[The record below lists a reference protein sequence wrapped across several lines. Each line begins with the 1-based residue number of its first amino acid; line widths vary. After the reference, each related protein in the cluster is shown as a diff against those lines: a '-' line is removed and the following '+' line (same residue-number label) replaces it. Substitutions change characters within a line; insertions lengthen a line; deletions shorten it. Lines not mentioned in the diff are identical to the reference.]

1 MRTTTK
7 LTTMPQSGLRTSSE
21 PATSPPESLTGA
33 ALWMPDPRTWLSSPS
48 ATFLLESES
57 GRLHFAKLVGEMTSE
72 FGLAAVRASLSPR
85 QAKVLGLTT
94 SGICGPHGTTSSAS
108 AALQSSLA
116 SKLQARMPLSGGILF
131 KLTWKQRVTP
141 QGRVI
146 CALRASA
153 PRTSDS
159 DCGGW
164 GTPTKDEAGGTPEQF
179 LTRKA
184 ALEGA
189 CGVSLTALN
198 LQAQLASWPTPRT
211 SENVQTNLDEIAAM
225 GSSWL
230 GQNRGATV
238 STMAQLASW
247 PTAAARDWK
256 DGHEQAV
263 PTNALLGRVAW
274 LAGWPTTSCNN
285 DRTGNSESAL
295 SMTRQDGSKVQQRLQ
310 DFAVLAGWPTTTTE
324 ANTHCYGP
332 GRTIQLKTY
341 GAARLADW
349 TDTWPQGTKA
359 NLQGFSLVSGPTP
372 SGSPAVT
379 ASGGQLNPAH
389 SRWLMGL
396 PPEWDACAPTATRLS
411 RRSRPSGSAS

>member
-1 MRTTTK
+1 MRTTTR
-7 LTTMPQSGLRTSSE
+7 LTTTPQTGLRTSSE

-33 ALWMPDPRTWLSSPS
+33 ALWMSDPRTWLNSPS
-48 ATFLLESES
+48 ATSLLESES
-57 GRLHFAKLVGEMTSE
+57 GRLHFAKLVGEMISE

-85 QAKVLGLTT
+85 QAKALGLMT

-131 KLTWKQRVTP
+131 KLTWKQRATP

-153 PRTSDS
+153 PRISDS

-164 GTPTKDEAGGTPEQF
+164 PTTGAGDEKWRIST
-179 LTRKA
+179 A
-184 ALEGA
+184 AAADRRMQSGKQ
-189 CGVSLTALN
+189 VSLECA
-198 LQAQLASWPTPRT
+198 AFLASWPT
-211 SENVQTNLDEIAAM
+211 A
-225 GSSWL
+225 
-230 GQNRGATV
+230 
-238 STMAQLASW
+238 
-247 PTAAARDWK
+247 AAARDWK
-256 DGHEQAV
+256 DGHEQNV

-274 LAGWPTTSCNN
+274 LAAWNSPAASDGNGGKRPHPETTM
-285 DRTGNSESAL
+285 TGRHPS
-295 SMTRQDGSKVQQRLQ
+295 GKKVNMGLASQVHIGVLP
-310 DFAVLAGWPTTTTE
+310 LAGWPTTTTE

-332 GRTIQLKTY
+332 NKTIQLKTY

-349 TDTWPQGTKA
+349 NDTWPEGTKA
-359 NLQGFSLVSGPTP
+359 NLEGFSLVSGPTP
-372 SGSPAVT
+372 SGSPAAT

-396 PPEWDACAPTATRLS
+396 PPEWDDCAPTATRSS

>member
-1 MRTTTK
+1 
-7 LTTMPQSGLRTSSE
+7 MPQSGLRTSSE

-33 ALWMPDPRTWLSSPS
+33 ALWMSDPRTWLSSPS
-48 ATFLLESES
+48 ATSLLESES

-85 QAKVLGLTT
+85 QAKALGLTT
-94 SGICGPHGTTSSAS
+94 SGICGPHGTTSSVS

-141 QGRVI
+141 QGRAI
-146 CALRASA
+146 CALRASV

-164 GTPTKDEAGGTPEQF
+164 PTTGAGDEKWRIST
-179 LTRKA
+179 A
-184 ALEGA
+184 AAAADRRLASGKQ
-189 CGVSLTALN
+189 VSLECA
-198 LQAQLASWPTPRT
+198 AFLASWPT
-211 SENVQTNLDEIAAM
+211 A
-225 GSSWL
+225 
-230 GQNRGATV
+230 
-238 STMAQLASW
+238 
-247 PTAAARDWK
+247 AAARDWK

-274 LAGWPTTSCNN
+274 LAGWPTT
-285 DRTGNSESAL
+285 
-295 SMTRQDGSKVQQRLQ
+295 
-310 DFAVLAGWPTTTTE
+310 TTE

-341 GAARLADW
+341 GAVCLADW
-349 TDTWPQGTKA
+349 ADTWPQGTKA

-372 SGSPAVT
+372 SGSPAAT

-396 PPEWDACAPTATRLS
+396 PPERDACAPTATRSS
-411 RRSRPSGSAS
+411 RRSRPSGSVS

>member
-7 LTTMPQSGLRTSSE
+7 LTTTPQGGLRTSSE
-21 PATSPPESLTGA
+21 PATSLPESLTDA
-33 ALWMPDPRTWLSSPS
+33 ALWMSDLRTWLSSPS
-48 ATFLLESES
+48 ATSLLESES
-57 GRLHFAKLVGEMTSE
+57 GRLHFAKLVGEMISE

-164 GTPTKDEAGGTPEQF
+164 PTTGAGDEKWRIST
-179 LTRKA
+179 A
-184 ALEGA
+184 AAADRRLASGKQ
-189 CGVSLTALN
+189 VSLECA
-198 LQAQLASWPTPRT
+198 AFLASWPTPMAGT
-211 SENVQTNLDEIAAM
+211 PAQNGNSAA
-225 GSSWL
+225 GNNDSS
-230 GQNRGATV
+230 RKTV
-238 STMAQLASW
+238 MLASW

-274 LAGWPTTSCNN
+274 LAGWPTTTALLAHKGVRSH
-285 DRTGNSESAL
+285 ESAIREA
-295 SMTRQDGSKVQQRLQ
+295 MRSKGPDLA
-310 DFAVLAGWPTTTTE
+310 AVVSLA
-324 ANTHCYGP
+324 
-332 GRTIQLKTY
+332 
-341 GAARLADW
+341 
-349 TDTWPQGTKA
+349 
-359 NLQGFSLVSGPTP
+359 SGPTP
-372 SGSPAVT
+372 NGSPAAT

-396 PPEWDACAPTATRLS
+396 PPEWDACAPTATRSS
-411 RRSRPSGSAS
+411 RRSQPSGSAS

>member
-1 MRTTTK
+1 
-7 LTTMPQSGLRTSSE
+7 MPQSGLRTSSE

-33 ALWMPDPRTWLSSPS
+33 ALWMSDPRTWLSSPS
-48 ATFLLESES
+48 ATSLLESES
-57 GRLHFAKLVGEMTSE
+57 GRLHFAKLVGEMISE

-85 QAKVLGLTT
+85 QAKALGLTT

-131 KLTWKQRVTP
+131 KLTWKQRATP

-179 LTRKA
+179 LARKA

-198 LQAQLASWPTPRT
+198 LQAQLASWNSPCATDGNKADATLPVVLKRM
-211 SENVQTNLDEIAAM
+211 LDGRQMSTAM
-225 GSSWL
+225 
-230 GQNRGATV
+230 Q
-238 STMAQLASW
+238 
-247 PTAAARDWK
+247 AR
-256 DGHEQAV
+256 
-263 PTNALLGRVAW
+263 
-274 LAGWPTTSCNN
+274 LAGWPTTTASLAHKGV
-285 DRTGNSESAL
+285 RSHEGAIREA
-295 SMTRQDGSKVQQRLQ
+295 MRSKGPDLA
-310 DFAVLAGWPTTTTE
+310 AVVSLAGWPTTTTE

-349 TDTWPQGTKA
+349 ADTWPQGTKA

-372 SGSPAVT
+372 SGFPAAT

-396 PPEWDACAPTATRLS
+396 PPEWDACAPTATRSS
-411 RRSRPSGSAS
+411 RRSRPSGSTS

>member
-1 MRTTTK
+1 
-7 LTTMPQSGLRTSSE
+7 MPQSGLRTSSE
-21 PATSPPESLTGA
+21 PATSLPESLTGA
-33 ALWMPDPRTWLSSPS
+33 ALWMSDPRTWLSSPS
-48 ATFLLESES
+48 ATSLLESES

-116 SKLQARMPLSGGILF
+116 NKLQARMPLSGGILF

-146 CALRASA
+146 CALRASV

-179 LTRKA
+179 LARKA

-211 SENVQTNLDEIAAM
+211 SENVQTNLDEIAAT

-274 LAGWPTTSCNN
+274 
-285 DRTGNSESAL
+285 
-295 SMTRQDGSKVQQRLQ
+295 
-310 DFAVLAGWPTTTTE
+310 LAGWPTTTTE

-372 SGSPAVT
+372 NGSPAVT

-396 PPEWDACAPTATRLS
+396 PPEWDACAPTATRSS
-411 RRSRPSGSAS
+411 RRSQPSGSAS

>member
-198 LQAQLASWPTPRT
+198 LQAQLASWPT
-211 SENVQTNLDEIAAM
+211 
-225 GSSWL
+225 
-230 GQNRGATV
+230 
-238 STMAQLASW
+238 
-247 PTAAARDWK
+247 AAARDWK

>member
-1 MRTTTK
+1 M
-7 LTTMPQSGLRTSSE
+7 S
-21 PATSPPESLTGA
+21 
-33 ALWMPDPRTWLSSPS
+33 DPRTWLSSPS
-48 ATFLLESES
+48 ATSLLESES

-85 QAKVLGLTT
+85 QAKALGLTT

-164 GTPTKDEAGGTPEQF
+164 GAPTKDEAGGTPEQF
-179 LTRKA
+179 LARKA

-198 LQAQLASWPTPRT
+198 LQAQLASWNSPCATDGNKADATLPVVLKRI
-211 SENVQTNLDEIAAM
+211 LDGRQMSTAM
-225 GSSWL
+225 
-230 GQNRGATV
+230 Q
-238 STMAQLASW
+238 
-247 PTAAARDWK
+247 AR
-256 DGHEQAV
+256 
-263 PTNALLGRVAW
+263 
-274 LAGWPTTSCNN
+274 LAGWPT
-285 DRTGNSESAL
+285 
-295 SMTRQDGSKVQQRLQ
+295 
-310 DFAVLAGWPTTTTE
+310 TTTTE

-349 TDTWPQGTKA
+349 ADTWPQGTKA

-372 SGSPAVT
+372 SGSPAAT

-396 PPEWDACAPTATRLS
+396 PPEWDACAPMATRSS

>member
-1 MRTTTK
+1 
-7 LTTMPQSGLRTSSE
+7 MPQSGLRTSSE
-21 PATSPPESLTGA
+21 PATSLPESLTGA
-33 ALWMPDPRTWLSSPS
+33 ALWMSDPRTWLSSPS
-48 ATFLLESES
+48 ATSLLESES

-116 SKLQARMPLSGGILF
+116 NKLQARMPLSGGILF

-146 CALRASA
+146 CALRASVL
-153 PRTSDS
+153 RTSDS

-164 GTPTKDEAGGTPEQF
+164 PTTGAGDEKWRIST
-179 LTRKA
+179 A
-184 ALEGA
+184 AAADRRMQSGKQ
-189 CGVSLTALN
+189 VSL
-198 LQAQLASWPTPRT
+198 
-211 SENVQTNLDEIAAM
+211 ECAAF
-225 GSSWL
+225 
-230 GQNRGATV
+230 
-238 STMAQLASW
+238 LASW

-274 LAGWPTTSCNN
+274 
-285 DRTGNSESAL
+285 
-295 SMTRQDGSKVQQRLQ
+295 
-310 DFAVLAGWPTTTTE
+310 LAGWPTTTTE

-372 SGSPAVT
+372 NGSPAVT
-379 ASGGQLNPAH
+379 ASGCQLNPAH

-396 PPEWDACAPTATRLS
+396 PPEWDACAPTATRSS
-411 RRSRPSGSAS
+411 RRSQPSGSAS

>member
-1 MRTTTK
+1 MRTTTR

-33 ALWMPDPRTWLSSPS
+33 ALWMSDPRTWLSSPS
-48 ATFLLESES
+48 ATSLLESES

-85 QAKVLGLTT
+85 QAKALGLTT
-94 SGICGPHGTTSSAS
+94 SGICGPHGTTSSVS

-141 QGRVI
+141 QGRAI
-146 CALRASA
+146 CALRASV

-164 GTPTKDEAGGTPEQF
+164 PTTGAGDEKWRIST
-179 LTRKA
+179 A
-184 ALEGA
+184 AAADRRLASGKQ
-189 CGVSLTALN
+189 VSLECA
-198 LQAQLASWPTPRT
+198 AFLASWPTPRT

-274 LAGWPTTSCNN
+274 LAGWPTT
-285 DRTGNSESAL
+285 
-295 SMTRQDGSKVQQRLQ
+295 
-310 DFAVLAGWPTTTTE
+310 TTE

-332 GRTIQLKTY
+332 GRTIQL
-341 GAARLADW
+341 
-349 TDTWPQGTKA
+349 
-359 NLQGFSLVSGPTP
+359 
-372 SGSPAVT
+372 
-379 ASGGQLNPAH
+379 
-389 SRWLMGL
+389 
-396 PPEWDACAPTATRLS
+396 
-411 RRSRPSGSAS
+411 